1 MATAGRYIMAI
12 ADRYIIVTAGRDIIA
27 VRLRTAM
34 VGSSGVE
41 SLSDYRDL
49 MRSAVPLAL
58 LFGVSPPCSALR
70 LSWWA
75 QVESNHRPRAYQ
87 ARALT
92 Y

>member
-27 VRLRTAM
+27 APRA
-34 VGSSGVE
+34 
-41 SLSDYRDL
+41 
-49 MRSAVPLAL
+49 A
-58 LFGVSPPCSALR
+58 
-70 LSWWA
+70 WWA